1 MAKFMTTKEASEK
14 WGVSERRINTFCK
27 EGRIPGAYKDKE
39 NKNKQW
45 MIPADAVKPADKRL
59 KRDASIS
66 LSEKKVASKSGKKL
80 PLPIGISDYRKASS
94 EYYYVDKTL
103 LIRDFIDERPQVSLF
118 TRPRRFGKTL
128 NMDMIR
134 VFFERS
140 EEDTSAY
147 FRDKKIW
154 ECGKEY
160 QKYQGKYPIIYVT
173 FKDVKCEDW
182 EMAYDLIY
190 KILRNE
196 FERHS
201 ELLASDKISAYDKQ
215 YLTSVLRGE
224 ANENDVACAFLNL
237 SRLLHIHYGVAPMII
252 IDEYDTPIQQGHV
265 RGYYDKVINF
275 MRTLFSGGLK
285 DNPHLSYGFLTGI
298 LRVAKESIFSGL
310 NNIKVNSVLDNR
322 YSEYFGFTSEEVQE
336 MAEYYGAPEK
346 YDELCEWYDG
356 YRFGKTEIFNP
367 WSVIGYFN
375 NECIPRA
382 FWQSTGSNDIISE
395 VLGNATIET
404 YEKLESLMQGKSFVT
419 HIDTGVIY
427 PQLQNNPS
435 SIYSFLLVTGYLKAV
450 TNDQPFGGD
459 YMCEV
464 ALPNKEISYV
474 YSKEILY
481 KYENVIPPAA
491 ATAIQEAIYTMDIPK
506 LQNKLETFLLQTISF
521 HDAANETFYH
531 GLILGLCAMLDN
543 QYHITSNREAGNGR
557 FDIQMLPL
565 NKNLPGILIE
575 LKAGKDCTEEQL
587 DELAKIALKQINDR
601 QYHVEMSAQGV
612 KEILQYG
619 IAFSGKSASV
629 RAAVKRF

>member
-531 GLILGLCAMLDN
+531 GLILGLLAMLDN

-565 NKNLPGILIE
+565 NKKLPGILIE
-575 LKAGKDCTEEQL
+575 LKAGKDCTEGQL
-587 DELAKIALKQINDR
+587 NELAETALTQINDR
-601 QYHVEMSAQGV
+601 QYDVEMSAQGV
-612 KEILQYG
+612 KDILKYG
-619 IAFSGKSASV
+619 IAFSGKKVIVTAG
-629 RAAVKRF
+629 

>member
-531 GLILGLCAMLDN
+531 GLILGLLAILDN

-565 NKNLPGILIE
+565 NKKLPGILIE
-575 LKAGKDCTEEQL
+575 LKAGKDCTEGQL
-587 DELAKIALKQINDR
+587 NELAETALTQINDR
-601 QYHVEMSAQGV
+601 QYDVEMSAQGV
-612 KEILQYG
+612 KDILKYG
-619 IAFSGKSASV
+619 IAFSGKSASIRAEV
-629 RAAVKRF
+629 RNF

>member
-1 MAKFMTTKEASEK
+1 MAKYMTTKDASK
-14 WGVSERRINTFCK
+14 RWDITERRINVLCK
-27 EGRIPGAYKDKE
+27 EGRIPGSYKE
-39 NKNKQW
+39 NNRW
-45 MIPADAVKPADKRL
+45 VIPADAVKPMDMRL
-59 KRDASIS
+59 KRDNRIS
-66 LSEKKVASKSGKKL
+66 HIWEKNVAKSDKKL
-80 PLPIGISDYRKASS
+80 PLPIGISDYRKASN

-128 NMDMIR
+128 NMDMLR
-134 VFFERS
+134 VFFERT
-140 EEDTSAY
+140 EEDTSVY
-147 FRDKKIW
+147 FRNKNIW
-154 ECGKEY
+154 ACGKEY
-160 QKYQGKYPIIYVT
+160 QEYQGKYPVIYVT

-182 EMAYDLIY
+182 ETAYDLIY

-201 ELLASDKISAYDKQ
+201 VLLASDKISFYEKK
-215 YLTSVLRGE
+215 YLTRVLDGN

-237 SRLLHIHYGVAPMII
+237 SRMLHIHYGVAPIII
-252 IDEYDTPIQQGHV
+252 IDEYDTPIQQGYV
-265 RGYYDKVINF
+265 RGYYDRVIDF
-275 MRTLFSGGLK
+275 MRALFSGGLK
-285 DNPHLSYGFLTGI
+285 DNSHLSYGFLTGI
-298 LRVAKESIFSGL
+298 LRIAKESIFSGL
-310 NNIKVNSVLDNR
+310 NNIKVNSILDNR
-322 YSEYFGFTSEEVQE
+322 YSEYFGFTSKEVQE
-336 MAEYYGAPEK
+336 MAEYYGATEK
-346 YDELCEWYDG
+346 YKEICEWYDG

-395 VLGNATIET
+395 ILSNAKTET

-427 PQLQNNPS
+427 PQIQNNPS

-474 YSKEILY
+474 YSKEILS
-481 KYENVIPPAA
+481 KFENVIPPAVA
-491 ATAIQEAIYTMDIPK
+491 IAIQEAIYTMDIPK

-543 QYHITSNREAGNGR
+543 QYHITSNREAGKRR
-557 FDIQMLPL
+557 FDIQLLPM
-565 NKNLPGILIE
+565 NKKLPGILIE
-575 LKAGKDCTEEQL
+575 LKAGKDCAEEQL
-587 DELAKIALKQINDR
+587 NELAETALTQIKDR
-601 QYHVEMSAQGV
+601 LYNVEMSARGV
-612 KEILQYG
+612 NEILKYG
-619 IAFSGKSASV
+619 IAFSGKSVCIKAEMEEMT
-629 RAAVKRF
+629 KDE